1 MATADDK
8 LIAKWDQRF
17 KSCAQ
22 QRVNFEKQWHANLAF
37 YFGRQWIQIQNISV
51 TGSNVVGFALADP
64 KPTERWRVRH
74 VSNKIK
80 RIIRT
85 ELTKLTK
92 EEPQFYT
99 VPGSTEE
106 SDRAAALAADSIS
119 DYLLHS
125 RYFNITRGQAT
136 FWTCL
141 TGTGFI
147 KTFYDETRKDMDGQ
161 MGKIIYEAVSPFHI
175 FVPWLQIQDIEE
187 QPYVFNCKAVD
198 HELVEEYYGKSL
210 QGSKDISRDI
220 LETRF
225 LTSLGIRND
234 QKSELKQAYVKEV
247 WVKPCKEF
255 PKGVMFVY
263 CESKLLYMYQPEP
276 AQDQNPQQSMLA
288 TGGGQEYTGNGN
300 GQAAPDPMQALQ
312 QMLPGMQNGQPS
324 QPGIDLSQI
333 GFSNPQAVGLP
344 GMEQISEYPYQHGEF
359 PFAKI
364 DHIPAGRFYAQST
377 IDDLMPIQKDYN
389 RTRSVMKEAS
399 NLSGKP
405 QWWMTKGSYDVGK
418 HTSEPGLIIQVN
430 PGFEGPKPLEQPE
443 LPQQVKDEL
452 DIAIR
457 DMDDISGQFEIS
469 KGRTPPGVEAAS
481 AIAYL
486 QEENDTILYHTVA
499 SVEAAIQ
506 KIGIQSLSLV
516 HEFWTEDRVVRATSK
531 NSYFEARVFKGS
543 DLNPFMDFRVE
554 SESVAPRSKAAKQ
567 AFITEL
573 LKTGALPLDK
583 AMRYLQMNETN
594 KLYEELM
601 VDSRHA
607 QRENYMMSKGTA
619 LYKQSTEM
627 DPADPMGQQR
637 LPRQAIQKDENGKE
651 IVQHGQ
657 PLMQPVTIND
667 FDNHPIHVMEHEN
680 YMKSQEYELL
690 SPEIQQIF
698 LDHLTEHKQEIMQ
711 EQLAQQ
717 QLGLPPSEE
726 AGGGQTATTTQQEQP
741 ATNG

>member
-1 MATADDK
+1 MPSADEN
-8 LIAKWDQRF
+8 LITKWENKF
-17 KSCAQ
+17 KACAQ
-22 QRVNFEKQWHANLAF
+22 QRTNFEKQWHANLAF
-37 YFGRQWIQIQNISV
+37 YFGRQWIQVQNISV
-51 TGSNVVGFALADP
+51 SGSNVVGFALSDP
-64 KPTERWRVRH
+64 KPTEKWRVRH

-99 VPGSTEE
+99 VPASTEE

-136 FWTCL
+136 FWAVIC
-141 TGTGFI
+141 GNGFI
-147 KTFYDETRKDMDGQ
+147 KTFYDETKMDVDGVE
-161 MGKIIYEAVSPFHI
+161 GKIIYEAVSPFHI
-175 FVPWLQIQDIEE
+175 FVPWLQIQDIED

-198 HELVEEYYGKSL
+198 HDIVSDYYGKSL
-210 QGSKDISRDI
+210 EGTKDVSKDL
-220 LETRF
+220 LESRF
-225 LTSLGIRND
+225 LTSLGIKNPS
-234 QKSELKQAYVKEV
+234 QKEGLKQCYIKEV
-247 WVKPCKEF
+247 WCKPCKDF

-263 CESKLLYMYQPEP
+263 AEGKLLYMYDPTP
-276 AQDQNPQQSMLA
+276 AMDSSAASPVGEMPAS
-288 TGGGQEYTGNGN
+288 GGGQSYDIGNN
-300 GQAAPDPMQALQ
+300 PTN
-312 QMLPGMQNGQPS
+312 GMQGS
-324 QPGIDLSQI
+324 SLDLSSV
-333 GFSNPQAVGLP
+333 GFENPQTFGLP
-344 GMEQISEYPYQHGEF
+344 IQSDGADYPYQHKEF

-389 RTRSVMKEAS
+389 RTRSVMKEAA
-399 NLSGKP
+399 NLAGKP
-405 QWWMTKGSYDVGK
+405 QWWMVKGSYDVGK

-430 PGFEGPKPLEQPE
+430 PGFEGPNPLQQPE

-499 SVEAAIQ
+499 SIEAAIQ

-516 HEFWTEDRVVRATSK
+516 HEFWTEDRVVRATSQ

-573 LKTGALPLDK
+573 LKTGALPLEK

-601 VDSRHA
+601 VDSRQA
-607 QRENYMMSKGTA
+607 QRENFMMSKGSA
-619 LYKQSTEM
+619 LYKSTGQP
-627 DPADPMGQQR
+627 DPNDPMGQKM
-637 LPRQAIQKDENGKE
+637 LPRTEAVKDDKGQE
-651 IVQHGQ
+651 IKDRTGQ
-657 PLMQPVTIND
+657 PVQRPVTIND
-667 FDNHPIHVMEHEN
+667 FDNHPVHVMEHEN

-690 SPEIQQIF
+690 NPQIQQIF
-698 LDHLTEHKQEIMQ
+698 LDHLQEHKQEIMY
-711 EQLAQQ
+711 EQMAQQ
-717 QLGLPPSEE
+717 QLGLAPSEE
-726 AGGGQTATTTQQEQP
+726 AGGGQQETTTQQEQGV
-741 ATNG
+741 TQSNG